1 MVAAQ
6 AVFAGQFLSGGESPV
21 RFHELT
27 GFAVVAL
34 GAMQILTALLFKSP
48 RGAVAAFVM
57 ASALVFLAE
66 GLQIGTGYGRFLL
79 VHVPLA
85 VLIFGGLTA
94 QTVWVF
100 R

>member
-6 AVFAGQFLSGGESPV
+6 SVFAGQFLSGGESPV

-27 GFAVVAL
+27 GFAVLAL
-34 GAMQILTALLFKSP
+34 AIVQILAALIFRTP

-57 ASALVFLAE
+57 ATALILLAE
-66 GLQIGTGYGRFLL
+66 GLQIGTGYGRFLT
-79 VHVPLA
+79 VHIPLA
-85 VLIFGGLTA
+85 VLIFGGLAA